1 MLAFRSLLSRAAV
14 ALLACAFIS
23 SFVAAQTVETPKRE
37 IWKAGD
43 MTVMTV
49 TAIQD
54 LPFAMQAAIFSG
66 PASEKEK
73 SKYFTDGK
81 AEAGVNVFLLRVG
94 GKIALFDAGAGSAF
108 GSPGKLPEALADLG
122 VKPEDVDF
130 VLVTHMH
137 MDHIGGLL
145 QDGKRAFPK
154 AKVLVSKPELA
165 AWTALAGKT
174 STNEV
179 IAASTALVKAV
190 TAAYGADLQTFA
202 FGDAPLPG
210 VPGIKA
216 LDAAGHTPGHTAFR
230 LTAAGKSLL
239 IAGDLIHA
247 MPLQFALPAECAS
260 FDMDPAKAILARN
273 RIFALAAKD
282 KMQIAGMHF
291 PFVNVVGTVTKNG
304 KGWKFK
310 PTL

>member
-1 MLAFRSLLSRAAV
+1 MFSFRTLLSRTAV
-14 ALLACAFIS
+14 ALLACALIS
-23 SFVAAQTVETPKRE
+23 SFVSAQTVEPPKRE

-54 LPFAMQAAIFSG
+54 LPFAMQAAIFNG

-73 SKYFTDGK
+73 AKYFTDGK
-81 AEAGVNVFLLRVG
+81 AEAGVNVFLLRVN
-94 GKIALFDAGAGSAF
+94 GKLALFDAGAGVAF

-145 QDGKRAFPK
+145 QEGKRAFPK
-154 AKVLVSKPELA
+154 AKILVSKPELA
-165 AWTALAGKT
+165 AWTALDGKT

-179 IAASTALVKAV
+179 ITASVTLVKAV

-202 FGDAPLPG
+202 FGDTPLPG
-210 VPGIKA
+210 ISGVKA
-216 LDAAGHTPGHTAFR
+216 LDAAGHTPGHTAFQ
-230 LTAAGKSLL
+230 LTAGGKSLL
-239 IAGDLIHA
+239 IVGDLIHA

-273 RIFALAAKD
+273 RIFALAAKH
-282 KMQIAGMHF
+282 KTPIAGMHF
-291 PFVNVVGTVTKNG
+291 PFAKVVGTVAKDG

-310 PTL
+310 PMR